1 MTSASVGAGGA
12 APSVIGLT
20 PTLVLSAFVVFCRI
34 GGCLLVV
41 PGFSSP
47 RVSVRARLFIAVA
60 VSLSLTPLLLAG
72 IEPVVASATP
82 VALLGVIG
90 SESLKGVLIGLLG
103 RFFFLALDTMTTAIS
118 LSIGLTATFG
128 NPADEEQ
135 TPTVVSLVS
144 LAAVLL
150 IFVTDLHWEIFRGLA
165 ASYGVLPVKQGFD
178 PRVGLTQLVDDATR
192 TFQFTLRIAAP
203 FLVFSVIA
211 NFAIGLV
218 NKLVPQIPVT
228 FLAPPFLLAGGLLIL
243 YFAARPMLGL
253 FIDVFGGW
261 LRTG

>member
-1 MTSASVGAGGA
+1 MIA
-12 APSVIGLT
+12 LT
-20 PTLVLSAFVVFCRI
+20 PNLILSAFVVFCRI

-47 RVSVRARLFIAVA
+47 RITVRARLYIAVA

-72 IEPVVASATP
+72 ITPVVEAATP
-82 VALLGVIG
+82 VALLGIIA

-103 RFFFLALDTMTTAIS
+103 RFFFLALDTMTMAVS

-150 IFVTDLHWEIFRGLA
+150 IFVTDLHWEIFRGLT
-165 ASYGVLPVKQGFD
+165 ASYRVLPVAQAFD
-178 PRVGLTQLVDDATR
+178 PRIGLAQLVDDATR
-192 TFQFTLRIAAP
+192 TFLFTLRIAAP

-243 YFAARPMLGL
+243 YFAIRPMLGL
-253 FIDVFGGW
+253 FIDVFGSW